1 MLEPK
6 DVLKQLFCKIG
17 LFILAGLIWV
27 ISLPIISV
35 EAAGYYGEKNHK
47 VEVSRPYYTNKQRRI
62 DRPQNSQPYYANKDR
77 KKEKASIRTPDD
89 EYTTSHKQI
98 RRNRGD
104 FE

>member
-1 MLEPK
+1 MGN
-6 DVLKQLFCKIG
+6 QLTNNFCG
-17 LFILAGLIWV
+17 SGWLLWG
-27 ISLPIISV
+27 
-35 EAAGYYGEKNHK
+35 KNHK